1 MLDKKDLIS
10 VIVPCYNESEAL
22 PFFYRE
28 IATVAKTIDA
38 ELEIIC
44 VDDGS
49 SDDTLEKLRI
59 LSANDKRIHY
69 ISFSRNFGKE
79 AAMYAG
85 LCAAKGDYVAI
96 MDADLQDPPSLL
108 PEMYGTLKTEDYD
121 SVATRRR
128 TREGEPKLRS
138 FCARAFYKL
147 MNRISKTELVEGARD
162 FRLMN
167 RRMVDAIVSMSEY
180 NRFTKG
186 IFCWVGFRTKW
197 LEYDNIER
205 VAGKTKWSFWKLFK
219 YSLECI
225 YNFSTVPL
233 DISSF
238 TGFTLCFAAIIGII
252 VIIIRS
258 LCGAPATSGWAST
271 LCVILFVGGLQLFC
285 IGILGKYLSRT
296 YLETKR
302 RPIYIVRET
311 DEDSKEQ

>member
-1 MLDKKDLIS
+1 
-10 VIVPCYNESEAL
+10 
-22 PFFYRE
+22 
-28 IATVAKTIDA
+28 
-38 ELEIIC
+38 
-44 VDDGS
+44 
-49 SDDTLEKLRI
+49 
-59 LSANDKRIHY
+59 
-69 ISFSRNFGKE
+69 
-79 AAMYAG
+79 
-85 LCAAKGDYVAI
+85 
-96 MDADLQDPPSLL
+96 
-108 PEMYGTLKTEDYD
+108 
-121 SVATRRR
+121 
-128 TREGEPKLRS
+128 
-138 FCARAFYKL
+138 
-147 MNRISKTELVEGARD
+147 
-162 FRLMN
+162 MN

-311 DEDSKEQ
+311 DEDNKEQ